1 MSAPLLQVWSAPK
14 CQSDA
19 QPIAALPAVTSAQI
33 TETISGA
40 DSAVLTMPA
49 DVARA
54 AGIAEG
60 RIIRAI
66 VPLRGV
72 MEWVVAT
79 VRDSDPTAAVSVTC
93 APLKHLLALRGLVR
107 ETTTS
112 SLTVQF
118 TPAPMTVTELLTRY
132 VLTNLDADGL
142 SWLSLGT
149 IEYTERVT
157 VGTLSSIR
165 RGELL
170 TLIERITGYEVALR
184 RLPDDTGY
192 AIDVL
197 ERRGAALPTLL
208 MESPVA
214 TSITRTRDLTTTATA
229 VMPIG
234 TDGRPMGDVD
244 WIGGAAIG
252 SGPYWIPLTDP
263 NGGPAPVREDQQF
276 AGLYLRLADGS
287 SLAIAATRAA
297 DSAVRVASLGT
308 YTTGQRVFLAETI
321 AGRPISLISS
331 PSALA
336 AARGM
341 VVAKVTAKGA
351 RYERTIN
358 RNAGFED
365 GGTYTSEVNGS
376 NLRVAIP
383 RAEFGVSRAFL
394 SNGAR
399 ASGTSVATLMPVD
412 GLPAGTWVRR
422 GDVIEHATAAREL
435 TASVHTSSTGTLSLT
450 LASPGVPADTAD
462 GQTVRLS
469 QRFLVNAVSAIAMP
483 RLGGLLYLTAA
494 SVGTAD
500 LRLML
505 GGRGMTEP
513 TGGYQF
519 GGPNGYAFNLYP
531 AAQDSSRIGVQ
542 MAFTSNDPLVEGV
555 AYKRHVTAISATGA
569 QQLTLTLGSTVS
581 SGSTSVGQWVIID
594 ATSGASWA
602 AIGLSPTQAPY
613 LWFFGVIRLI
623 GQVTATGST
632 LVVDLKGYPAAADFR
647 DAGTITPVF
656 ARSPDV
662 LDNTDYGVPVVF
674 GLTNVWASGSTFVL
688 EAERPAP
695 LDVQLNGAYLAGA
708 TAITTK
714 PLAAIATRAFASGD
728 SLTVDTGLPSVTF
741 VARVTSFSGMVATV
755 NTTGSNVQS
764 YSVTELQQV
773 SWTIACTFTYDVY
786 RFSTSS
792 YVSTGNTN
800 TDFRECTL
808 ASRSGAAYTFT
819 PPATIDSGDPDLDW
833 EVSNFRLS
841 YVQTLSEVR
850 PGGVIA
856 MGVTGSASFS
866 ATTGVA
872 AVPATV
878 PAGYTVPRGAV
889 VWTNAHGAS
898 DASAMRCATTVTG
911 PAASVDIFGGDT
923 VRTAPALVGAYLVKG
938 GAGQSTVAFPGNTL
952 VAWAD
957 VQANSSGQANITL
970 KTATSADI
978 ADNASLSLVRPALF
992 GDTDRTTG
1000 SAVRLLYAVGGAGTP
1015 TISTPG
1021 TQLETVTVA
1030 VAAGEITP
1038 VVAVARFRVTPGVL
1052 SVGGAPIVALVNLT
1066 TNTVL
1071 ASGTV
1076 PTGGVT
1082 AYAPYGVIECVAR
1095 AVLTETAA
1103 LAVRIYGGSSS
1114 AFSTW
1119 HVCTDASL
1127 YLGTEIL
1134 SYVNGSRSRVAFQ
1147 RGQDVLAQRKSAA
1160 RYVVRG
1166 LDMAALTA
1174 LGTPIQIGQPVRL
1187 RSDALALDTTERIV
1201 ALTWRWPGAELV
1213 EIECAA
1219 LTPRLTDVDVS

>member
-1 MSAPLLQVWSAPK
+1 LQVWSAPK
-14 CQSDA
+14 CQVDA
-19 QPIAALPAVTSAQI
+19 QPIAALPAVTAAQI
-33 TETISGA
+33 TETISGS

-72 MEWVVAT
+72 VEWVVAT

-112 SLTVQF
+112 SVTTQF
-118 TPAPMTVTELLTRY
+118 TPAALTVTELLTRY

-149 IEYTERVT
+149 IEYTDRVT

-197 ERRGAALPTLL
+197 DQRGAALPTLL

-214 TSITRTRDLTTTATA
+214 TSITRTRDLTTTATG

-252 SGPYWIPLTDP
+252 AGPYWIPLTDP

-412 GLPAGTWVRR
+412 GLPAGTWIRR
-422 GDVIEHATAAREL
+422 GDVIEHAAATREL

-450 LASPGVPADTAD
+450 LASPGVPAATAD

-469 QRFLVNAVSAIAMP
+469 RRFLANAVSAIAMP
-483 RLGGLLYLTAA
+483 RLGGLVYLTTA

-513 TGGYQF
+513 TGGAQY

-531 AAQDSSRIGVQ
+531 AAGDSSRVAVT
-542 MAFTSNDPLVEGV
+542 AFQTTNDPLVESV
-555 AYKRHVTAISATGA
+555 AYTRSVTAIVATGA
-569 QQLTLTLGSTVS
+569 QSLTLTLGSLVS
-581 SGSTSVGQWVIID
+581 SGTPSVGQWMVCE
-594 ATSGASWA
+594 ASTGANWA
-602 AIGLSPTQAPY
+602 AIGLSEGAAPY
-613 LWFFGVIRLI
+613 LYPNGGFRLI
-623 GQVTATGST
+623 GQVASVTGTEMVLS
-632 LVVDLKGYPAAADFR
+632 LAGYPAAADFR
-647 DAGTITPVF
+647 AVGTITPH
-656 ARSPDV
+656 ASHTHPDV
-662 LDNTDYGVPVVF
+662 LATAVGSPVVY
-674 GLTNVWASGSTFVL
+674 GLTNAWASGSTFVL
-688 EAERPAP
+688 EAERLAP

-714 PLAAIATRAFASGD
+714 PIAAIATRAFASGD

-741 VARVTSFSGMVATV
+741 TATMSGRSGMVATV
-755 NTTGSNVQS
+755 STTGSNVHL
-764 YSVTELQQV
+764 YSVAELQQV
-773 SWTIACTFTYDVY
+773 SWSIGCAFTYDVY
-786 RFSTSS
+786 DSNISS
-792 YVSTGNTN
+792 YLATGVTG
-800 TDFRECTL
+800 DERLECTL
-808 ASRSGAAYTFT
+808 ASRTGAAYTFT
-819 PPATIDSGDPDLDW
+819 APATVDTSTPGVYWELSGVSIAYLD
-833 EVSNFRLS
+833 V
-841 YVQTLSEVR
+841 LSELR
-850 PGGVIA
+850 RGGVIT
-856 MGVTGSASFS
+856 MPVTGAATFSAS
-866 ATTGVA
+866 TGVA

-889 VWTNAHGAS
+889 VWTNAHGSS

-911 PAASVDIFGGDT
+911 PAASIDIFGGDT
-923 VRTAPALVGAYLVKG
+923 VRTDPALGGAYLVKG
-938 GAGQSTVAFPGNTL
+938 GAGQSTVSFPGNTL

-957 VQANSSGQANITL
+957 VQANSSGQASITL
-970 KTATSADI
+970 KTATSSDI

-1038 VVAVARFRVTPGVL
+1038 MVAVARFRVTPGVL
-1052 SVGGAPIVALVNLT
+1052 GVGGAPIVALVNLT

-1114 AFSTW
+1114 VFSTW

-1147 RGQDVLAQRKSAA
+1147 RGQDVLAQRKRAA
-1160 RYVVRG
+1160 RFVVRG
-1166 LDMAALTA
+1166 IDTAALTA
-1174 LGTPIQIGQPVRL
+1174 SGTPVQIGQQVRL
-1187 RSDALALDTTERIV
+1187 RSAALEVDTTERIV
-1201 ALTWRWPGAELV
+1201 ALTWRWPGAELI
-1213 EIECAA
+1213 EMECAA
-1219 LTPRLTDVDVS
+1219 LTPRLTDVEVSA